1 MTGNIEHFSE
11 LHRKNMEAAMRMAQL
26 SIENSQRIMALQSE
40 LAKEMFQSGV
50 ENAKAQTGTTDPQ
63 AMIQLR
69 TQYAQETTKR
79 MVAAA
84 QQIAEIGNSARAE
97 FTRLVTEQLASGS
110 QDLTESLQGF
120 LKNLP
125 GQTPNMME
133 SFQQAISTANA
144 AFEQITKASTAAM
157 GSAAE
162 TVKKAATGGLHK

>member
-1 MTGNIEHFSE
+1 
-11 LHRKNMEAAMRMAQL
+11 
-26 SIENSQRIMALQSE
+26 
-40 LAKEMFQSGV
+40 
-50 ENAKAQTGTTDPQ
+50 
-63 AMIQLR
+63 MIQLR

-133 SFQQAISTANA
+133 SFQQAIATANS

-157 GSAAE
+157 GNAAE
-162 TVKKAATGGLHK
+162 TVKKAAAATTRK